1 MAEAR
6 LAERRLD
13 AREGLFAL
21 GLLGF
26 SAWLMFRS
34 FSYDA
39 ETQRM
44 LVSVKVWSDFAAN
57 LPLIRSFSLGD
68 NWPPEYPIY
77 PGQPIQ
83 YHYFFYLLVG
93 LLERAGVPL
102 HWALNVPSA
111 LGFFLVLW
119 TTYLIARRLFGDRR
133 VGVLS
138 VAFLLLNGSLG
149 FLEFFEK
156 HPPLSTTLAQLLES
170 SDFTAM
176 GPWDGGPVLGVWH
189 LNVFI
194 NQRHFCLSLGILLAF
209 LLVCIRLGTG
219 PGVGAD
225 APRRRLGQAL
235 LFGVLIGLFPV
246 LHRAV
251 LLIFAVAMSVL
262 FLAVPRLRGFL
273 VVVGAT
279 SVAVMAALWAASF
292 YVVTGTGGLG
302 WYPGFAIHDTLGVA
316 SAARFFWHQFGVH
329 CVLIPLGFLVAPREA
344 RIYALPAFLV
354 AGIAF
359 LFKFADEVLVGHKFF
374 NFFLIV
380 GQMFSACAIVR
391 LYDALRRSFWEGRA
405 RLGPALAVAPLV
417 VFATLSGVLDLFP
430 IVNMGMAEIP
440 DVGSN
445 PDARWFAEHT
455 ERDAVVL
462 TSGTLYTAPSIAGRK
477 IFVGWGYFTDSAGYD
492 TKARLAIRQEI
503 YAGRDVHVVCGLLRK
518 HNVSYVEVEELPEG
532 GDGPRIDVAF
542 FRQHFVPA
550 YASRNGRY
558 AVYATKAMCG
568 AGL

>member
-1 MAEAR
+1 VP
-6 LAERRLD
+6 LD
-13 AREGLFAL
+13 PNPAAKPLKAWEGLFAL
-21 GLLGF
+21 GLLAF
-26 SAWLMFRS
+26 STWLMFRS

-39 ETQRM
+39 ETQRI
-44 LVSVKVWSDFAAN
+44 LVSGKVWSDFAAN

-83 YHYFFYLLVG
+83 YHYLFYLLVG

-102 HWALNVPSA
+102 HQALNVPSA

-119 TTYLIARRLFGDRR
+119 MTYLIARRLFEDRR

-149 FLEFFEK
+149 FLQFFEK
-156 HPPLSTTLAQLLES
+156 HPPLSTTLEQVLQS
-170 SDFTAM
+170 TDFTAM

-209 LLVCIRLGTG
+209 LFVCTRLGA
-219 PGVGAD
+219 GAG
-225 APRRRLGQAL
+225 APRRRFGWAL
-235 LFGVLIGLFPV
+235 LFGVLIGLFPI

-262 FLAVPRLRGFL
+262 FVLVPRLRGFL
-273 VVVGAT
+273 VAVGAT

-292 YVVTGTGGLG
+292 YVVTGTGGVG
-302 WYPGFAIHDTLGVA
+302 WYPGFAVHDTLSLA
-316 SAARFFWHQFGVH
+316 SAASFFWHQFGVH
-329 CVLIPLGFLVAPREA
+329 CVLIPLGFLLAPRDA
-344 RIYALPAFLV
+344 RVYALPAFLV
-354 AGIAF
+354 ALIAF

-380 GQMFSACAIVR
+380 GQMFSAFVIVR
-391 LYDALRRSFWEGRA
+391 LYDGLRRRLWDGRA
-405 RLGPALAVAPLV
+405 RLGPALAVAPLF
-417 VFATLSGVLDLFP
+417 VFATLSGVLDLLP
-430 IVNMGMAEIP
+430 IVNTGMFEIP

-445 PDARWFAEHT
+445 PEARWFVEHT

-477 IFVGWGYFTDSAGYD
+477 IFVGWSYFTESAGYD
-492 TKARLAIRQEI
+492 TEARLAIRNEI
-503 YAGRDVHVVCGLLRK
+503 YAGRDVQVVCGLLRK
-518 HNVSYVEVEELPEG
+518 HDVDYVEVEDLPEER
-532 GDGPRIDVAF
+532 DRPRVDVAF
-542 FRQHFVPA
+542 FRQNFAPEYV
-550 YASRNGRY
+550 SKNGRY
-558 AVYATKAMCG
+558 AVYATQRMCG
-568 AGL
+568 AGR